1 MADRAYDGGTD
12 SREQIERCLKC
23 PYPARY
29 CTGRLYERCRV
40 EKAPGSRGGRA
51 GRPRGLLYAM
61 IGPVISGEMSAADFS
76 RLTGYSEQQISR
88 ARRKLRESQP
98 MR

>member
-23 PYPARY
+23 TYPARY
-29 CTGRLYERCRV
+29 CTGQLYERCRTGMS
-40 EKAPGSRGGRA
+40 PSGRA
-51 GRPRGLLYAM
+51 GRPRGLIYSML
-61 IGPVISGEMSAADFS
+61 GPVISGEMTAADFC
-76 RLTGYSEQQISR
+76 RLTGYSEQQVSR
-88 ARRKLRESQP
+88 ARRRLRERQP

>member
-1 MADRAYDGGTD
+1 MAGEVKAAGGD
-12 SREQIERCLKC
+12 SREQIRRCLNC
-23 PYPARY
+23 QYPARY
-29 CTGRLYERCRV
+29 CTGRLYERCRA